1 MVRQLRLTVIVTLL
15 YPTLVAV
22 FQLLQLFIKIVQP
35 ILVPICFIS
44 AWSIVLLISW
54 SLWTAVRDTIAQSRQ
69 MHQIPCANC
78 EFFTS
83 DYHLKCTVHPSKAL
97 TEDAIDCADYEA
109 TNSFYTAVHERVCR

>member
-109 TNSFYTAVHERVCR
+109 TTSFYTAVHERVYR